1 MGDVIPAADLAAYRR
16 DGAVCLRGL
25 FDAPWIEALTAGVAA
40 NRAEPGPMANY
51 YTDPG
56 RPGGY
61 FGDYCNWQ
69 RIPEFRDFVYGS
81 PAAAAAAA
89 LMDSTTVQLFHEHVL
104 VKDAGTEEATP
115 WHHDQP
121 YYVVDGSQVV
131 SLWVPLD
138 PIDRT
143 VCPRFVAGSHHWGR
157 LFTPRRFKD
166 GVDYDYAGDGFERL
180 PDIDAGSHH
189 WGRLFTPRRFK
200 DGVDYD
206 YAGDGFERLPD
217 IDAGGHTLLDWA
229 LAPGDAIAF
238 HFLTVHDAPANRL
251 PASQGGRPRRAIS
264 FRWLGDDARYAERPG
279 VPSPPYPEM
288 GIDLEPG
295 ARLRTDWFP
304 VVWPPAAASQG
315 SS

>member
-1 MGDVIPAADLAAYRR
+1 MGDVVPAADLAAYRR

-25 FDAPWIEALTAGVAA
+25 FDAPWIEALTAGVDR
-40 NRAEPGPMANY
+40 NRADPGPMASF

-69 RIPEFRDFVYGS
+69 RIPEFRDFVLGS
-81 PAAAAAAA
+81 PAAAVAAA
-89 LMDSTTVQLFHEHVL
+89 LMDSSTVQFFHEHVL

-131 SLWVPLD
+131 SVWVPLD
-138 PIDRT
+138 PIDRA
-143 VCPRFVAGSHHWGR
+143 VCPRFVAGSHRWGK
-157 LFTPRRFKD
+157 LFYPRRFKD
-166 GVDYDYAGDGFERL
+166 GVDYDYAGGGFERL
-180 PDIDAGSHH
+180 PDIDAG
-189 WGRLFTPRRFK
+189 
-200 DGVDYD
+200 D
-206 YAGDGFERLPD
+206 
-217 IDAGGHTLLDWA
+217 HTLLAWA

-251 PASQGGRPRRAIS
+251 DRARRAIS

-288 GIDLEPG
+288 GIDLKPG
-295 ARLRTDWFP
+295 ARMRTDWFP

>member
-1 MGDVIPAADLAAYRR
+1 MRKFSTNAKCCKIFSRTANFRKRVLTDGKGAIVAAGMDDLVSTADREVYRR

-25 FDAPWIEALTAGVAA
+25 FAEAWVAALAAGVAH
-40 NRAEPGPMANY
+40 NRAEPGPMATH

-61 FGDYCNWQ
+61 FGDYCNWRRVTQ
-69 RIPEFRDFVYGS
+69 FRDFVFGS
-81 PAAAAAAA
+81 PAAAVAAA
-89 LMDSTTVQLFHEHVL
+89 LMDSRTVQFFHEHVL
-104 VKDAGTEEATP
+104 VKDAGTEEETP

-121 YYVVDGSQVV
+121 YYVVDGRQVV

-138 PIDRT
+138 PVPRA
-143 VCPRFVAGSHHWGR
+143 VCPRFVAGSHRWGK
-157 LFTPRRFKD
+157 LFYPRRFKD

-180 PDIDAGSHH
+180 PDIDAG
-189 WGRLFTPRRFK
+189 
-200 DGVDYD
+200 D
-206 YAGDGFERLPD
+206 
-217 IDAGGHTLLDWA
+217 HTLLAWD

-251 PASQGGRPRRAIS
+251 AQPRRVIS

-288 GIDLEPG
+288 GIALKTGE
-295 ARLRTDWFP
+295 RMRTDWFP
-304 VVWPPAAASQG
+304 VVWPVEARTEEAP
-315 SS
+315 